1 MANIFLIVLAPSDS
15 PSKVSKP
22 VMWLMNSPFIAMV
35 GQVDM
40 QGMTQKY
47 DKSDVKLTDKR

>member
-1 MANIFLIVLAPSDS
+1 MANIFLTVLAPSDS

-22 VMWLMNSPFIAMV
+22 VMWFMNSPFIAMV